1 MVKIFKII
9 MLLCALSCS
18 ENEDSADTEK
28 IFVNDIEREYI
39 LYIPESYDG
48 NSKLPILL
56 NFHGGGM
63 DASGQLYISDM
74 RSLADTENFIL
85 VYPEGLYGLWN
96 VSLPSDSESKNN
108 TDDIGFINTLID
120 QIASTYNVD
129 TSRVYATGFSNGAGM
144 SYTLACAMSN
154 KIAAIVSMSGLLYK
168 HTAENS
174 KPGPV
179 AIMSIHGTADQD
191 RPYDGINNYYYSI
204 DDIHEYWID
213 QNVTNKVPDITSF
226 NSNGQ
231 TVEYHSYKNGINN
244 TSIDHYKVIGGE
256 HWWLDIEYEGLN
268 TNRIIWDFV
277 SKYDTNGLR

>member
-1 MVKIFKII
+1 M
-9 MLLCALSCS
+9 
-18 ENEDSADTEK
+18 
-28 IFVNDIEREYI
+28 
-39 LYIPESYDG
+39 
-48 NSKLPILL
+48 
-56 NFHGGGM
+56 H
-63 DASGQLYISDM
+63 
-74 RSLADTENFIL
+74 RSRAF
-85 VYPEGLYGLWN
+85 
-96 VSLPSDSESKNN
+96 
-108 TDDIGFINTLID
+108 
-120 QIASTYNVD
+120 
-129 TSRVYATGFSNGAGM
+129 ATGFSNGAGM

-154 KIAAIVSMSGLLYK
+154 KIAAIVSMGGLLYK

-174 KPGPV
+174 KPDPV

-213 QNVTNKVPDITSF
+213 QNVTNKVPDINSF

-244 TSIDHYKVIGGE
+244 ISIDHYKVIGGE